1 MIIGFIGVGTMGTPI
16 VLNLLKKGFSVKI
29 YARRS
34 DTENVKKVVEKGGT
48 LLKSLKEIG
57 SNADVV
63 MTCLPSP
70 AASEEVILGE
80 NGVLKS
86 MKKGSIIVE
95 LSTVPA
101 SLIRKIGEVAVH
113 HGVEVLDAPISGGRK
128 RAEEGTLTIMVGG
141 KKEVFNKCLP
151 IFQAIAQR
159 IYHVGELGNGEKIK
173 LINSLIANINL
184 LVALEGLKIARKSAI
199 DLLMLHEII
208 DNSTG
213 QSWMWT
219 NWIKSILKNESLGVK
234 LEIMLKDLK
243 LAFSMANE
251 IGFEAK
257 FCKLASEIIKES
269 VEFFSGDADASI
281 LYQSSE
287 R

>member
-1 MIIGFIGVGTMGTPI
+1 
-16 VLNLLKKGFSVKI
+16 
-29 YARRS
+29 
-34 DTENVKKVVEKGGT
+34 
-48 LLKSLKEIG
+48 
-57 SNADVV
+57 
-63 MTCLPSP
+63 
-70 AASEEVILGE
+70 ILGE
-80 NGVLKS
+80 NGVLNS
-86 MKKGSIIVE
+86 MKEGSVIVE

-151 IFQAIAQR
+151 IFQAIAQK

-257 FCKLASEIIKES
+257 F
-269 VEFFSGDADASI
+269 VN
-281 LYQSSE
+281 
-287 R
+287 

>member
-80 NGVLKS
+80 NGVLNS
-86 MKKGSIIVE
+86 MKEGSVIVE

-269 VEFFSGDADASI
+269 VECFSGDADASI
-281 LYQSSE
+281 LY
-287 R
+287 

>member
-1 MIIGFIGVGTMGTPI
+1 
-16 VLNLLKKGFSVKI
+16 
-29 YARRS
+29 
-34 DTENVKKVVEKGGT
+34 
-48 LLKSLKEIG
+48 
-57 SNADVV
+57 
-63 MTCLPSP
+63 
-70 AASEEVILGE
+70 
-80 NGVLKS
+80 
-86 MKKGSIIVE
+86 MKHLMLQI
-95 LSTVPA
+95 
-101 SLIRKIGEVAVH
+101 
-113 HGVEVLDAPISGGRK
+113 
-128 RAEEGTLTIMVGG
+128 
-141 KKEVFNKCLP
+141 
-151 IFQAIAQR
+151 
-159 IYHVGELGNGEKIK
+159 VGELGNGEKIK

-184 LVALEGLKIARKSAI
+184 LVALEGLKIARRSAI

-269 VEFFSGDADASI
+269 VECFSGDADASI
-281 LYQSSE
+281 LY
-287 R
+287 

>member
-80 NGVLKS
+80 NGVLNS
-86 MKKGSIIVE
+86 MKEGSVIVE

-219 NWIKSILKNESLGVK
+219 NWIKSILKNEPLGVK

-243 LAFSMANE
+243 LAFSM
-251 IGFEAK
+251 
-257 FCKLASEIIKES
+257 
-269 VEFFSGDADASI
+269 
-281 LYQSSE
+281 
-287 R
+287 

>member
-80 NGVLKS
+80 NGVLNS
-86 MKKGSIIVE
+86 MKEGSVIVE